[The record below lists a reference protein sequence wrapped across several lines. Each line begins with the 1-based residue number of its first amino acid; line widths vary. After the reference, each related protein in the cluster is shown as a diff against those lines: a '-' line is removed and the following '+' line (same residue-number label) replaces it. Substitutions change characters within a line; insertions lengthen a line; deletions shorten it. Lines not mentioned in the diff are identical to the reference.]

1 MNCSLVFLW
10 RLYKLHR
17 RVHPRSLSA
26 TPARFLRTLATWK
39 GSTVGARRPRP
50 QWWCGNNR
58 DWQGQKVTGL
68 NSSTVTSIFSTK
80 SLFCEIMFLPS
91 QSLLLWRQLWDVKSN
106 RSHKQVRDVIGSHSL
121 KDPSVRWQRKTWQD
135 ILRKKKSFACV
146 GFEPT
151 TSLKQNTMS
160 SKVWW
165 QAQLLRAVPLGEP
178 RVHCW
183 QPQALESSISMH
195 RWVRLHIA

>member
-26 TPARFLRTLATWK
+26 TAARFLRTLATWK

-58 DWQGQKVTGL
+58 DWLGQKVTGL
-68 NSSTVTSIFSTK
+68 NSSTDKRIFSTK

-121 KDPSVRWQRKTWQD
+121 KDPSVRWQKKLFRKFWEKK
-135 ILRKKKSFACV
+135 IICLRRVRTHDLFKTKHDVFQGVMASAAAPCRS
-146 GFEPT
+146 PRRAPSALLAT
-151 TSLKQNTMS
+151 TSAWKFDFD
-160 SKVWW
+160 
-165 QAQLLRAVPLGEP
+165 A
-178 RVHCW
+178 
-183 QPQALESSISMH
+183 
-195 RWVRLHIA
+195 